1 MRKDQYIVALEIGS
15 SKIIGAVAKRA
26 ADNQHLSLLGI
37 EEERATDLVRYGC
50 IQNIE
55 EVYNLVV
62 KVIRKLENRAAVSP
76 RKIKSI
82 FVGIGGRSMRA
93 VQQEADI
100 TFNEPTQITD
110 DNIRSLKNQVRREQ
124 FQGFDVLSTVPRRY
138 VVDKTE
144 SKQPVGTIANHF
156 SATFN
161 LIVARQQ
168 LKSNLRRV
176 LEEKLQMNVRSYIVT
191 PIAIAREAMTSEERN
206 LGCMLVD
213 FGAETTTVAIYR
225 GNVLV
230 YLFDMPL
237 GSRTITRD
245 ITTLNILEEKAE
257 ELKKT
262 MGNALPGAQTGST
275 LSVDGISVAD
285 ASNYIVAR
293 TGEIVEN
300 IVQQVSNAG
309 LDLSSDLP
317 AGIVLVGGGAK
328 LNGLE
333 QVLAERTKLK
343 IRKGTASRNIDL
355 LESREQGLEYVS
367 ILSLL
372 LEGANRLPAD
382 DSCCES
388 IQETRTTTPEQDAE
402 AQRKAELEEAAKR
415 EAEAAAAKKSSRG
428 GWFKRTTEFLKAKSA
443 NIFED
448 DDE

>member
-15 SKIIGAVAKRA
+15 SKIIGAVAKRTG
-26 ADNQHLSLLGI
+26 DNQNLSLLGI

-62 KVIRKLENRAAVSP
+62 KVIKKLENRVAVSP
-76 RKIKSI
+76 RKIKSV
-82 FVGIGGRSMRA
+82 FVGIGGRGMRA
-93 VQQEADI
+93 VQQEAEMN
-100 TFNEPTQITD
+100 FNEPTQITD
-110 DNIRSLKNQVRREQ
+110 ENIRALKNQVRREQ
-124 FQGFDVLSTVPRRY
+124 FQGYDVLSIVPRRY
-138 VVDKTE
+138 VVDKGDL
-144 SKQPVGTIANHF
+144 KQPVGTLAKQL

-161 LIVARQQ
+161 LIVARQVM
-168 LKSNLRRV
+168 KSNLRRV
-176 LEEKLQMNVRSYIVT
+176 IEDKMQMNVRSYIVT
-191 PIAIAREAMTSEERN
+191 PIAVAREAMTVEERN

-245 ITTLNILEEKAE
+245 ITALNILEEKAE

-262 MGNALPGAQTGST
+262 MGNAVPGAQAGST
-275 LSVDGISVAD
+275 LTVDGVSVAD

-317 AGIVLVGGGAK
+317 AGIVLVGGGAM
-328 LNGLE
+328 LAGFE
-333 QVLAERTKLK
+333 QVLADRTKLK
-343 IRKGTASRNIDL
+343 VRKGTIGRNIAQLDNKG
-355 LESREQGLEYVS
+355 QGLEYVS

-372 LEGANRLPAD
+372 LEGANRLDKD
-382 DSCCES
+382 DTCCEA
-388 IQETRTTTPEQDAE
+388 TYVAAATPTEAERQAEEEAARKREQ
-402 AQRKAELEEAAKR
+402 EEAAKR
-415 EAEAAAAKKSSRG
+415 KKRSSGNWVTKTWRHLSDKAA
-428 GWFKRTTEFLKAKSA
+428 T
-443 NIFED
+443 IFEED
-448 DDE
+448 DNDN